1 MTKTY
6 SEIKVKKTPNKPFPN
21 YKYIYAF
28 PNKFHISSSW
38 KCRIS
43 GTSKDNQ
50 IRDPAMSFTA
60 LNSEKY
66 LTTYL
71 CRYILNVVFAI
82 AQDLIKF
89 ASSTIMS
96 FKESSEILIFLFQ
109 INTPIITIWTTE
121 FDTERRNWNSPK
133 GIHISDNLTSEKKEK
148 NESSSLSIYWKIGL
162 KCLIRGGESCS
173 RQTSLRH
180 PSSYFLLTN
189 SGKFHSEYYLLW
201 VSFLSRW
208 LHREKHKQLRHDK
221 RCAPQ
226 TSGSQTSCWML
237 WYTYV
242 HYCWILS
249 HIDTQISLK
258 CIAQ

>member
-1 MTKTY
+1 
-6 SEIKVKKTPNKPFPN
+6 
-21 YKYIYAF
+21 
-28 PNKFHISSSW
+28 
-38 KCRIS
+38 
-43 GTSKDNQ
+43 
-50 IRDPAMSFTA
+50 MSFTA

-148 NESSSLSIYWKIGL
+148 NESSSLSIY
-162 KCLIRGGESCS
+162 
-173 RQTSLRH
+173 
-180 PSSYFLLTN
+180 
-189 SGKFHSEYYLLW
+189 
-201 VSFLSRW
+201 
-208 LHREKHKQLRHDK
+208 
-221 RCAPQ
+221 
-226 TSGSQTSCWML
+226 
-237 WYTYV
+237 
-242 HYCWILS
+242 
-249 HIDTQISLK
+249 
-258 CIAQ
+258 